1 MTTETTTDQ
10 DTNAVTKVEKTID
23 VNQTTAIEIIDNVVI
38 RAQGRTHTEVVDL
51 VHMVATV
58 AGDNTALVGEV
69 IEATLMA
76 AIDGIQLHNGIR
88 ETTHTDELQVH
99 PRGIILRREHHHL
112 RVDKA
117 VCA

>member
-1 MTTETTTDQ
+1 M
-10 DTNAVTKVEKTID
+10 TKVEKTID

-51 VHMVATV
+51 VHTVATV
-58 AGDNTALVGEV
+58 ADDNTALVGEV
-69 IEATLMA
+69 TEVTLMA
-76 AIDGIQLHNGIR
+76 AAGGIQLHNEIQ

-99 PRGIILRREHHHL
+99 PRGITPRRDHHHP

>member
-1 MTTETTTDQ
+1 MKIDQ
-10 DTNAVTKVEKTID
+10 DINETMTEGVTTID
-23 VNQTTAIEIIDNVVI
+23 ANQTTAIGIIDNATI
-38 RAQGRTHTEVVDL
+38 RAQDRIHTEVVDL

-58 AGDNTALVGEV
+58 ADDKTALAGEV
-69 IEATLMA
+69 TEATLKA
-76 AIDGIQLHNGIR
+76 ATGGIQLHNEIQ

-99 PRGIILRREHHHL
+99 PRGTIPRRDHHHP